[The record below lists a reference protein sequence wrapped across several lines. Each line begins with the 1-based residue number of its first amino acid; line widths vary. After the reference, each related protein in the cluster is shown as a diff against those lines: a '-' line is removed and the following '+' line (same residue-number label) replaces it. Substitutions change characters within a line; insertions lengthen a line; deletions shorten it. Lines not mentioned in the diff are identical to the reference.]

1 MSKNNALIIEDT
13 PANRDFF
20 DRLIQQA
27 GFETYPAARG
37 DEALKIADSLDS
49 LGLAIIDMQMP
60 DISGLDLTYR
70 LREKFPD
77 ACLIV
82 ATMHDERSLM
92 ESAFNKGCNIFMVKP
107 HGFIDL
113 FKVLSSQG
121 IESLVKQSPLT
132 IDQHGLRPFVFTTT
146 SHS

>member
-13 PANRDFF
+13 TANRDFF
-20 DRLIQQA
+20 DRLMQQA
-27 GFETYPAARG
+27 GFVTYSAARG
-37 DEALKIADSLDS
+37 DEALEIAKHLNSLD
-49 LGLAIIDMQMP
+49 LAIIDMQMP
-60 DISGLDLTYR
+60 DISGLDLTYI
-70 LREKFPD
+70 LRERFPE

-92 ESAFNKGCNIFMVKP
+92 ESAFNKGCNVFMVKP

-113 FKVLSSQG
+113 FKYLSG
-121 IESLVKQSPLT
+121 KGVHALLDESPMT
-132 IDQHGLRPFVFTTT
+132 IDQHGFRPFAFTTM